1 MSRRVVGQHVLM
13 PAVATRIRLVVG
25 IVVAHATLLAVLL
38 GAAVFSVL
46 VGLPAK
52 APLAP
57 ALLPAMCIG
66 ALAGLLYKPNVAS
79 DLESPSRESSVAIN
93 GRRLWSHFLAWTED
107 SRRVAAEVIELK
119 VVRPVEEFLLRGKPQ
134 QQ

>member
-1 MSRRVVGQHVLM
+1 M

-38 GAAVFSVL
+38 GGAVFSVL

-66 ALAGLLYKPNVAS
+66 ALAGFLYKPHVATEV
-79 DLESPSRESSVAIN
+79 ESSSRESRVAIG
-93 GRRLWSHFLAWTED
+93 GRRLWSHLLAWTED
-107 SRRVAAEVIELK
+107 SRRVAAEVVEQK
-119 VVRPVEEFLLRGKPQ
+119 VVQPVEELLLRGKPQ